1 MLLIQLS
8 VSSLSN
14 SMIFPGEFETG
25 IAFDIAI
32 APSYLSFEAFSRTF
46 KLSSSKVYVLSSF
59 LII

>member
-1 MLLIQLS
+1 MR
-8 VSSLSN
+8 
-14 SMIFPGEFETG
+14 FPGEFETG